1 MATTLSLS
9 SASFTFA
16 LFIDSEF
23 QD

>member
-16 LFIDSEF
+16 LFIDPEF